1 MLRALVEGREVAINP
16 SYIKNFIQKREMKV
30 VSTHQLSDRGFGFHS
45 WIRKRLIDNFDITK
59 SRDYLLESYNQINDL
74 NWIRKEPLTIRN
86 LVLSHYNK
94 IKISPKEKALEKYIE
109 FIKVKKLE
117 LFFKVGCFSYE
128 HIGISDKNISLIK
141 VMGTPLS
148 CLGHHRHPIFL
159 LPCYM

>member
-1 MLRALVEGREVAINP
+1 
-16 SYIKNFIQKREMKV
+16 MKV

-117 LFFKVGCFSYE
+117 LFFKVRCVSYE
-128 HIGISDKNISLIK
+128 HIGISE
-141 VMGTPLS
+141 
-148 CLGHHRHPIFL
+148 
-159 LPCYM
+159 